1 MFKISHASS
10 PLKEPNFYFRASAF
24 DCTFFDLNSDGFYV
38 CANLAGVLIFTIIRK
53 GRNDIWNNTLV
64 NPNGGFIGGPPRIS
78 SPLIYNMVKLLVE
91 CSGIKVSSAQQD
103 KIVESL
109 KANPQA
115 GQAKSVGFRKLD
127 KNIIKEI

>member
-1 MFKISHASS
+1 
-10 PLKEPNFYFRASAF
+10 
-24 DCTFFDLNSDGFYV
+24 
-38 CANLAGVLIFTIIRK
+38 
-53 GRNDIWNNTLV
+53 
-64 NPNGGFIGGPPRIS
+64 
-78 SPLIYNMVKLLVE
+78 MVKLLVE